1 MTAPLASARDA
12 AAYRPAVAR
21 PLAHPGSAADALL
34 DDALTMI
41 RDGAVGEALTRLVP
55 GLRHAYDTLPADAWQ
70 AFASERCLAHPI
82 ATLLHQDPFVFRAF
96 AKLRGYPGDA
106 GILDLIYE
114 AVPIPAGTTALG
126 ATLYAHNLH
135 APACRSVR
143 YRRDFLADAIDAAA
157 AREPGRARVLSVACG
172 HLREAQRSAA
182 VRDGALGAF
191 YALDQ
196 DPVSVALMQE
206 EHAAL
211 GVTPVLGSV
220 RDVLTGRLRFEGLTL
235 AYAAG
240 LYDYLPTPVAARLT
254 ARMFDMLAPGG
265 RVIVAN
271 FCPELRDVGFMESF
285 MAWRLI
291 YRDEAGMREIAAA
304 VPGGEVARQRVFRDP
319 GGDVVYLEIERR

>member
-1 MTAPLASARDA
+1 MSTTIATTLDVSRPINDVATELFDATVEQIDAGRFAPAMDA
-12 AAYRPAVAR
+12 MIDGLLQLRAAYPIEQWRQFSQYDC
-21 PLAHPGSAADALL
+21 LHHPVKEICHSDP
-34 DDALTMI
+34 M
-41 RDGAVGEALTRLVP
+41 TR
-55 GLRHAYDTLPADAWQ
+55 
-70 AFASERCLAHPI
+70 
-82 ATLLHQDPFVFRAF
+82 RAF
-96 AKLRGYPGDA
+96 LKPRGYPGDA
-106 GILDLIYE
+106 GILDLIYH
-114 AVPIPAGTTALG
+114 AVPLPADITRLG
-126 ATLYAHNLH
+126 ARVYSHTTSH
-135 APACRSVR
+135 PACASVR
-143 YRRDFLADAIDAAA
+143 ARRDLLARLVDEAAT
-157 AREPGRARVLSVACG
+157 RVERPRILSVACG

-196 DPVSVALMQE
+196 DPLSVALLRE

-265 RVIVAN
+265 RLIVAN
-271 FCPELRDVGFMESF
+271 FCPGLRDVGFMESF

-304 VPGGEVARQRVFRDP
+304 VPGEEVARQRVFRDP